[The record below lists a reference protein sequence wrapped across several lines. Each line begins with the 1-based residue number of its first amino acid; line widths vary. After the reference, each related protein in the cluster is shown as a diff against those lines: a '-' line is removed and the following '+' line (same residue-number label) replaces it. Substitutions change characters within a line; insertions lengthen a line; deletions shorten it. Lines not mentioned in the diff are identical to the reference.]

1 MSKVPDHLKDVQPAG
16 AHAKN
21 SGYNELK
28 HQGPEGIREQRY
40 DSYSAQANQT
50 AIRDHN
56 RKIAEEQE
64 LIHQMRV
71 ASGEAQPVVKATWK
85 KTGKVKGYKDE
96 GRDTLGEL
104 VYGRK

>member
-1 MSKVPDHLKDVQPAG
+1 MKIIPEHLKGVQPAG
-16 AHAKN
+16 AFAKN

-28 HQGPEGIREQRY
+28 HQGPEGIREQMYNSY
-40 DSYSAQANQT
+40 DAQANRV
-50 AIRDHN
+50 AILEHN

-64 LIHQMRV
+64 LVHQMKV

-85 KTGKVKGYKDE
+85 NGKVKGYKDE